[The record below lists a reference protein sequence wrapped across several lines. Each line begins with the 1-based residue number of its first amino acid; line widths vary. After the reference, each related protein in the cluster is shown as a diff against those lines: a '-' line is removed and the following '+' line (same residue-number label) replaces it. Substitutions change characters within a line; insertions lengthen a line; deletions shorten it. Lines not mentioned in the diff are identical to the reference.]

1 MVQNLKFIVI
11 QYKSYIVNNISHQ
24 IIKWLGFYIKY
35 HKMLWL
41 VILMSSRSSMPNDF
55 GLRSKIRG
63 VNEALDS
70 LKESQPGTHCLMVY
84 PDLMT
89 FREIYTRYVKILIEQ
104 RNEVVLFLPYYET
117 PDMVR
122 HVLSGRDTFENDK
135 DGGSSSNRNVFSSGI
150 NVNKY
155 EKEGSLVIVD
165 SVKGLF
171 GPEND
176 NANINIHTNTN
187 NTLDLMAF
195 LNVLEKHAQ
204 KRRKNGVTVLADMG
218 SFYHGGLYYDHPY
231 QKLVKYEKMLFVEKY
246 EGHKNMKG
254 FCLYHQRDFE
264 MRLQNDQQ
272 AELLDCHSRNIML
285 VSAH

>member
-1 MVQNLKFIVI
+1 
-11 QYKSYIVNNISHQ
+11 
-24 IIKWLGFYIKY
+24 
-35 HKMLWL
+35 MLSQ

-89 FREIYTRYVKILIEQ
+89 FREIYTRYIKILIEQ

-135 DGGSSSNRNVFSSGI
+135 DGGSSSSSNRNVFSSGI

-187 NTLDLMAF
+187 NNVDLMTF

-204 KRRKNGVTVLADMG
+204 KRRKNGITVLADMG
-218 SFYHGGLYYDHPY
+218 SIYHGGLYYDHPY

-264 MRLQNDQQ
+264 MRLQKDQQ

>member
-1 MVQNLKFIVI
+1 
-11 QYKSYIVNNISHQ
+11 
-24 IIKWLGFYIKY
+24 
-35 HKMLWL
+35 
-41 VILMSSRSSMPNDF
+41 MSSRSNLPDDF
-55 GLRSKIRG
+55 EFKSKIRG

-122 HVLSGRDTFENDK
+122 RVLSGRDTFEDDK
-135 DGGSSSNRNVFSSGI
+135 DGGTRNRNVFFTGI
-150 NVNKY
+150 DVNKY
-155 EKEGSLVIVD
+155 EKEGSLIIVD
-165 SVKGLF
+165 SIKGLSVY
-171 GPEND
+171 ENSS
-176 NANINIHTNTN
+176 NTNINTNTN
-187 NTLDLMAF
+187 NNMDLMAF

-204 KRRKNGVTVLADMG
+204 KQRKDGVTVLADMG

-231 QKLVKYEKMLFVEKY
+231 QKLVKYEKKLFPEKY
-246 EGHKNMKG
+246 EYNKNMKG
-254 FCLYHQRDFE
+254 ICLYHQRDFE
-264 MRLQNDQQ
+264 MRLKKEQQ

>member
-1 MVQNLKFIVI
+1 
-11 QYKSYIVNNISHQ
+11 
-24 IIKWLGFYIKY
+24 
-35 HKMLWL
+35 MLSQ

-117 PDMVR
+117 PDIVGR
-122 HVLSGRDTFENDK
+122 VLSGRDTFEDDM
-135 DGGSSSNRNVFSSGI
+135 DGGTRNRNAFTTGI
-150 NVNKY
+150 DVNKY

-165 SVKGLF
+165 SIKGLF
-171 GPEND
+171 SPESNS
-176 NANINIHTNTN
+176 NTNTNTN
-187 NTLDLMAF
+187 NNLDLMAF

-231 QKLVKYEKMLFVEKY
+231 QKIIKYEKKLFPEKY
-246 EGHKNMKG
+246 EGNKNMKG
-254 FCLYHQRDFE
+254 ICLYHQRDFE
-264 MRLQNDQQ
+264 IRLEKELQ
-272 AELLDCHSRNIML
+272 AELFDCHSRNIML